1 MGEFLYLSNEYDEMK
16 DIAQLHTVPILVEG
30 ENGVTMEDINKG
42 YHIFST
48 EGPPPK
54 GW

>member
-1 MGEFLYLSNEYDEMK
+1 MGEFLYLSNEYDGMT
-16 DIAQLHTVPILVEG
+16 DIAELHTVPLVIEG
-30 ENGVTMEDINKG
+30 ENGVTMEDIAKG

-48 EGPPPK
+48 EPPPPE